1 MIKGLGL
8 YNSSET
14 ALLLDRKKLDNKKAL
29 TYCTCFKIGVRVII
43 EGCGVVSGSRSGSRR
58 SGLRWGER
66 LDVLDPLR
74 AHLVAADSLPAQQH
88 LHAARL
94 PNMYAPSTQMTVGTR
109 DTARWRMDNV
119 GELWRVSNSGTTISK
134 DTRCCSPASTTPAV
148 QFEQRTPRTALIKVL
163 DGLGRCYQF
172 PSFIS
177 QAPYTSAVGTVD
189 APACRDQHGGGVAT
203 SQDERH
209 TMATADKSQWADV
222 RYLRYYLVDH
232 RKQDGRMPWRY
243 NRVCWGPRR

>member
-1 MIKGLGL
+1 MSLYVVMIKGLGL

-88 LHAARL
+88 LPCCTLAQHVR
-94 PNMYAPSTQMTVGTR
+94 PKHPDDGGHTR
-109 DTARWRMDNV
+109 YGPMADGQRWR
-119 GELWRVSNSGTTISK
+119 
-134 DTRCCSPASTTPAV
+134 AV
-148 QFEQRTPRTALIKVL
+148 AGQ
-163 DGLGRCYQF
+163 
-172 PSFIS
+172 
-177 QAPYTSAVGTVD
+177 
-189 APACRDQHGGGVAT
+189 
-203 SQDERH
+203 
-209 TMATADKSQWADV
+209 
-222 RYLRYYLVDH
+222 
-232 RKQDGRMPWRY
+232 
-243 NRVCWGPRR
+243 